1 MNGHS
6 NNGSWLSINVFHS
19 WEKWFHIRKL
29 GHLHTAANTFYIF
42 LCYHWLLFSNLY
54 NSHEVNSPEI
64 IMLAHQTNNQERV
77 QSIKIQ
83 NYK

>member
-1 MNGHS
+1 MISHKKT
-6 NNGSWLSINVFHS
+6 GSSSHDCQNILHFSMLSLTLIL
-19 WEKWFHIRKL
+19 I
-29 GHLHTAANTFYIF
+29 
-42 LCYHWLLFSNLY
+42 Y

-83 NYK
+83 NYKKFYI